1 LLLAPR
7 TTILRDRRPPMSM
20 TAEDLWP
27 LVEKLTRSERLKLA
41 RLALAR
47 VALPPGASDAQRY
60 AACPPCADEFASE
73 DADDPLAWE
82 GEGWEEFG

>member
-1 LLLAPR
+1 
-7 TTILRDRRPPMSM
+7 MSM

-27 LVEKLTRSERLKLA
+27 LVEKLTRAERLKLA

-47 VALPPGASDAQRY
+47 VDLPPGASDSRRY

-73 DADDPLAWE
+73 SRDDPLAWE
-82 GEGWEEFG
+82 GGWEEFG